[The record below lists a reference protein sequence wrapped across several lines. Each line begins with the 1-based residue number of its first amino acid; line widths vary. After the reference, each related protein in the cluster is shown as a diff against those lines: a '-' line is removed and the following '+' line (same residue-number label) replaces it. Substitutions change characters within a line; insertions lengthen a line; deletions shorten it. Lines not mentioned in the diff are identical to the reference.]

1 MALWHGLT
9 TMCEK
14 SDLYP
19 KQAIRILQVW
29 ILVYGLVGTQMAW
42 SLRPFIGSP
51 GQPFEVLRMDQ
62 GSNFYQ
68 AVGHAFVGLFK
79 PESNARS
86 FPDPNLLNLASP
98 VPEGAPAEPF
108 ANEPQ
113 T

>member
-1 MALWHGLT
+1 
-9 TMCEK
+9 MCEK

-68 AVGHAFVGLFK
+68 AVGHAFGAFSSRRAMRARFPIRICSILPRLFLRGLQ
-79 PESNARS
+79 RS
-86 FPDPNLLNLASP
+86 PLPTSP
-98 VPEGAPAEPF
+98 RHEDYC
-108 ANEPQ
+108 
-113 T
+113 